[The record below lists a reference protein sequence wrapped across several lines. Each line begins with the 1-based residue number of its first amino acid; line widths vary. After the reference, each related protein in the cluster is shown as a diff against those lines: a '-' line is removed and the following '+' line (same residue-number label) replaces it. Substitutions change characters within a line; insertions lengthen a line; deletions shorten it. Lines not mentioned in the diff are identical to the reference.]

1 MTPSLL
7 ALLALVGFA
16 AGFVDAI
23 AGGGGLITLPAL
35 ALAGLDPVAAV
46 ATNKLG
52 GVFGSGSATLAFA
65 RAGEIDL
72 ATMSGSALAAL
83 VGGAAGALALP
94 CAPRQALGAALPF
107 VLIAVALYFALAPEM
122 GPKRGKA
129 RLGPRL
135 AALTLAPAIGF
146 YDGVFGPGAGS
157 FYMIGFFALAGFGLI
172 GAIAAARI
180 ANFGSNA
187 GSLAVYALG
196 GHIALAPGLAMGLGA
211 FLGARLGAHSALR
224 AGARLARPLIV
235 VVSCA
240 MALKLASAPGA
251 PLREWLEPIVR
262 GAIGGVDS

>member
-1 MTPSLL
+1 MTPAVL

-23 AGGGGLITLPAL
+23 AGGGGLVTLPAL

-52 GVFGSGSATLAFA
+52 GVFGSGSATLAFT
-65 RAGEIDL
+65 RAGKIDL

-94 CAPRQALGAALPF
+94 YAPRQALSAALPF
-107 VLIAVALYFALAPEM
+107 VLIAVALIFALAPEM
-122 GPKRGKA
+122 GPKRGRA
-129 RLGPRL
+129 RLGPR
-135 AALTLAPAIGF
+135 ATALTLAPAIGF

-157 FYMIGFFALAGFGLI
+157 FYMVGFFALAGFGLI
-172 GAIAAARI
+172 GAIAAARV

-240 MALKLASAPGA
+240 MALRLASAPGA
-251 PLREWLEPIVR
+251 PLREWLGPIVR
-262 GAIGGVDS
+262 GAIGG